1 MGSVPWMWGCFK
13 WKSSMTSGSMDLH
26 TGVAAVST
34 LPPSD
39 PRPPLA
45 RVVQVNKSTPLGAGS
60 SIVHT
65 QFSDEMATSCESKK
79 KASSSE
85 MK

>member
-26 TGVAAVST
+26 TVVAAVST
-34 LPPSD
+34 LPPSY

-45 RVVQVNKSTPLGAGS
+45 RVVQVNKSTPLGVGG
-60 SIVHT
+60 SIVLTHT
-65 QFSDEMATSCESKK
+65 VQ
-79 KASSSE
+79 
-85 MK
+85 